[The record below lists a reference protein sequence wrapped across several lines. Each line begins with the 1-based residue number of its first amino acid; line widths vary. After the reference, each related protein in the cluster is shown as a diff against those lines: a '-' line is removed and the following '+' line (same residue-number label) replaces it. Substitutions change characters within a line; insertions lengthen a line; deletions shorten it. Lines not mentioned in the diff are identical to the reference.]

1 MHWPNSD
8 CECRLDTKYIHIPVM
23 VREVIHHLGCGSG
36 RTYVDGTIGGGGH
49 SLEILRN
56 SEPHGQVIGID
67 WDPEAVEL
75 ATERLNNFKERIHI
89 FKDNFTNLD
98 TILRKL
104 NIRAVDGILLDLGLS
119 SYQLESGRGFTFM
132 HNEPL
137 DMRMSKAGITAADLI
152 NTVSSKELGM
162 ILRKYG
168 EEKWSNRIVRYIEKE
183 RTLAPITTTKKLS
196 DIVRRAKTLK
206 YRPRTHPAT
215 KTFQAIRIAV
225 NDELKNLEIFIEK
238 GIGLLKRGGRICIVS
253 YHSLEDRIVKRA
265 YRTASN
271 EKRLH
276 IISSKPITPSS
287 QEIDSNP
294 RARSAKL
301 RVAERL

>member
-1 MHWPNSD
+1 
-8 CECRLDTKYIHIPVM
+8 M
-23 VREVIHHLGCGSG
+23 VREVIHHLGCGPG
-36 RTYVDGTIGGGGH
+36 RTYVDGTIGGAGH

-56 SEPHGQVIGID
+56 TQPNGQVIGID
-67 WDPEAVEL
+67 WDPEAVQL
-75 ATERLNNFKERIHI
+75 ATERLSDFKGRIYI
-89 FKDNFTNLD
+89 FRDSFTNLD
-98 TILRKL
+98 AILRKL
-104 NIRAVDGILLDLGLS
+104 NISSVDGIVLDLGLS
-119 SYQLESGRGFTFM
+119 SYQLESGRGFSFM
-132 HNEPL
+132 RNEPL

-152 NTVSSKELGM
+152 NTLPSKELET

-168 EEKWSNRIVRYIEKE
+168 EEKWSKRIVRQIEKE
-183 RTLAPITTTKKLS
+183 RALAPITTTKKLS
-196 DIVRRAKTLK
+196 NIVRRAKTLK
-206 YRPRTHPAT
+206 YHPRIHPAT

-225 NDELKNLEIFIEK
+225 NDELNNLENFIQK
-238 GIGLLKRGGRICIVS
+238 GISLLKKGGRICIIS

-287 QEIDSNP
+287 EEINSNP

-301 RVAERL
+301 RVAEKL